1 MFTPEKNSLLKN
13 IHPWKIFTPEKY
25 SPHPGWWLDGTLAR
39 FGSAAGGGDCDKLFS
54 CTDPSSYCQ
63 QAIQWGS
70 NTCAAIKYWDIQS
83 EVSKIMHWNIV
94 CLLEFQRD
102 KSIKTSGRLLLSGQH
117 VLNYFFDLL
126 SVWNLVKRASKRK
139 RPPIYQAGCCRR
151 IEDQGKILSLITV
164 CSSYLNLRLV
174 QLWWRG
180 FRD

>member
-1 MFTPEKNSLLKN
+1 M
-13 IHPWKIFTPEKY
+13 
-25 SPHPGWWLDGTLAR
+25 R
-39 FGSAAGGGDCDKLFS
+39 CDHALQGV
-54 CTDPSSYCQ
+54 SYCFASDIRSLGFGTQ
-63 QAIQWGS
+63 
-70 NTCAAIKYWDIQS
+70 NYWIFPFVIILLHLLSSSILD
-83 EVSKIMHWNIV
+83 VIMHWNIV

-102 KSIKTSGRLLLSGQH
+102 KSIKTSGRLLLSRQH